1 MSDDKRCTGRTTRM
15 LRSAIANLLNGQ
27 NVAVVMHHLSMV
39 DSTVRMLY
47 DLMRDMGYYPK
58 AYNSR
63 VSLGD
68 VSIAV
73 LATSSPS
80 LNMRTLTIPGYYGVI
95 LFDHHALEVL
105 ADAIC
110 GQIDQTESKL
120 RELRAQLYQVRTKL
134 SDQN

>member
-15 LRSAIANLLNGQ
+15 LHSAIANLLDGR
-27 NVAVVMHHLSMV
+27 NVTVVMHHSSMV
-39 DSTVRMLY
+39 DSTVRQIY
-47 DLMRDMGYYPK
+47 DLMEIMGHRPK
-58 AYNSR
+58 IHNSN

-68 VSIAV
+68 ISIAV
-73 LATSSPS
+73 LAISSPS
-80 LNMRTLTIPGYYGVI
+80 LSMHTLTIPGYYGVI

-105 ADAIC
+105 ADALC

-120 RELRAQLYQVRTKL
+120 RELRSKLYQVRTKL